1 MRFWL
6 LWRFHIP
13 VGRINDN
20 LKYMVCKEEREYSI
34 CIPRIDGKREM
45 YLGLEIRAGEWDKWP
60 GTLLNR
66 CCFWA
71 KCSIKDRIGLHAFWH
86 LDCDN

>member
-1 MRFWL
+1 
-6 LWRFHIP
+6 
-13 VGRINDN
+13 
-20 LKYMVCKEEREYSI
+20 
-34 CIPRIDGKREM
+34 
-45 YLGLEIRAGEWDKWP
+45 
-60 GTLLNR
+60 LNR